1 MRALCNKN
9 KIGLRNRFENEAFKK
24 VIRMQE
30 IEKIN

>member
-9 KIGLRNRFENEAFKK
+9 KIGLRNRFENEAFK